1 MAEKVV
7 NHKGEESSGTRVWCV
22 ETTRLRRERGE
33 RERGG
38 KGAFYFEDVVKEQ
51 QYLKKRAFDAMCTAL
66 SFYPS

>member
-38 KGAFYFEDVVKEQ
+38 KGAFYFEDVVKETTIFEKACRRGVHSTVVV
-51 QYLKKRAFDAMCTAL
+51 YLL
-66 SFYPS
+66 